1 MAAQISPPEIGRT
14 RHSEGSTARQAI
26 HITGL
31 NYAGN
36 ILPGGLRRTATPPL
50 FGIGTQQ

>member
-1 MAAQISPPEIGRT
+1 MTAQIPPPEIGRT
-14 RHSEGSTARQAI
+14 PDSEGSTARQAI

-36 ILPGGLRRTATPPL
+36 IIPDSLRKTATPLL
-50 FGIGTQQ
+50 FGIGAQQ